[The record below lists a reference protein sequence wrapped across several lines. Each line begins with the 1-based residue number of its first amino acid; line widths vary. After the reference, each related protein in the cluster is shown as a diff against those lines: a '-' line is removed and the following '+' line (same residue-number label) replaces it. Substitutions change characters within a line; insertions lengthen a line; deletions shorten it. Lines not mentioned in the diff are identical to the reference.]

1 MSTKEKILYATLE
14 LASKR
19 GLGNVSLNDIAKVV
33 GIKKA
38 SLYSHFSSRDA
49 IIEDLYVFL
58 RERAKENQQKTI
70 IDMLELFKE
79 DAESILIRIINNYI
93 NLNSEEHIK
102 QFYNLVESE
111 QAFNNNAA
119 QILVDETNLMVNY
132 CISLM
137 KLLNDYGKLKI
148 NDTKV
153 AGTIFA
159 YTTHQMIQQNS
170 MRLRL
175 DVNDTK
181 YKDEIY
187 NFAKGFASLYK

>member
-19 GLGNVSLNDIAKVV
+19 GLGNVSLGEIADLV

-38 SLYSHFSSRDA
+38 SLYAHFSSRDN
-49 IIEDLYVFL
+49 IIEELYVFL
-58 RERAKENQQKTI
+58 RERAKENQQKTN
-70 IDMLELFKE
+70 IDMFELFKE
-79 DAESILIRIINNYI
+79 DADTILITIINNYI

-102 QFYNLVESE
+102 QFYNLIESE
-111 QAFNNNAA
+111 QPFNNNAA

-132 CISLM
+132 CIGLM

-148 NDTKV
+148 KDTKV

-175 DVNDTK
+175 DVKDTK

-187 NFAKGFASLYK
+187 NFASGFVSLYK